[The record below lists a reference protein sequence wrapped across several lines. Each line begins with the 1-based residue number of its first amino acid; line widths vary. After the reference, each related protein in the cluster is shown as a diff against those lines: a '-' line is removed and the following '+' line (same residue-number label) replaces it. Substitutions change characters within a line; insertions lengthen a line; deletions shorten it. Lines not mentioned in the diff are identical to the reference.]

1 MTMYVVFG
9 DGEMAAADLKA
20 TLDDLENQA
29 VQESATFWM
38 LVRATSEPTA
48 TDRALMAWL
57 TSHECYFETI
67 GPEANSAH
75 EIYKGTQEKHPVK
88 GVASKI
94 VSLMREKPE
103 DGETAHLLA
112 LYASDDPE
120 AAEDAELNAV
130 VEAVLSAGFEVLAF
144 NDGLAQI
151 SLVEG
156 EGAEEAEEEAVQQQL
171 PGLEDDDPSLDDA
184 WVTRENLE
192 GLTPDEVKVIAA
204 RFGITLPPRTRVATY
219 INAILERDKGEDIPE
234 AEVESIGGVEDE
246 EDAVRASRNG
256 SPHDPFDLVR
266 SMLRSLGEALIA
278 ASGK

>member
-57 TSHECYFETI
+57 TSHECYYETV
-67 GPEANSAH
+67 GPEANSADK
-75 EIYKGTQEKHPVK
+75 IYAGSQDKHPVK

-94 VSLMREKPE
+94 VQLMREKPE

-120 AAEDAELNAV
+120 AVEDAELNAV

-156 EGAEEAEEEAVQQQL
+156 AEVEEEAVLQQL

-192 GLTPDEVKVIAA
+192 GLTSDEVKVIAA
-204 RFGITLPPRTRVATY
+204 RFGITLPPRTRAATY
-219 INAILERDKGEDIPE
+219 INAILDRDKGEEVPE
-234 AEVESIGGVEDE
+234 AEVEMIGGAEDE

-256 SPHDPFDLVR
+256 SPHDPFDMVR
-266 SMLRSLGEALIA
+266 SVLRSLGEALIA
-278 ASGK
+278 AAGK